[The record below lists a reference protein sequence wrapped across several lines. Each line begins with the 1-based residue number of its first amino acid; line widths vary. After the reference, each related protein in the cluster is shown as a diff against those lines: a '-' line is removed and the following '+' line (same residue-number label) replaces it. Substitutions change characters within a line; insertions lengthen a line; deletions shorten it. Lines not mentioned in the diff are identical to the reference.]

1 VKERNHIS
9 AALTNVDAD
18 NVRSRNQDST
28 FKHVASV
35 NEDRL
40 SKHAAIVEK
49 WNTYKDGKGECPKT
63 VTGRL
68 YTRCPPSPKTES
80 LLLQCHC
87 HQMMC
92 SRKEGSH
99 RGSTCII
106 GCLNADGEQYDWSDG
121 MCTCG
126 ICSCPC
132 KKGYAMHNITNIG
145 IELTRSKMTGDG
157 SAAGK

>member
-1 VKERNHIS
+1 M
-9 AALTNVDAD
+9 
-18 NVRSRNQDST
+18 
-28 FKHVASV
+28 

-40 SKHAAIVEK
+40 SKYAAIVEK

-63 VTGRL
+63 VTDRL
-68 YTRCPPSPKTES
+68 YTRRPPAPKTES
-80 LLLQCHC
+80 LLLQCHSC

-99 RGSTCII
+99 HGST
-106 GCLNADGEQYDWSDG
+106 CLNADSEQYDWSDG

-132 KKGYAMHNITNIG
+132 KKGYAMHNITKIG